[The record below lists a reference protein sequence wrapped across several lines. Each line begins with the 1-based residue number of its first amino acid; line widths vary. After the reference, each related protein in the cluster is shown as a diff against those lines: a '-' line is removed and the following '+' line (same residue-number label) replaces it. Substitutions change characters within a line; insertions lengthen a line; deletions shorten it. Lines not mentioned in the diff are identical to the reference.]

1 MMKKLFLML
10 ALAGVSVAG
19 MAQTSETPE
28 LKYSV
33 ATNSFWSNW
42 FISADVAYGAF
53 YSNEEDGKGYS
64 KSPFK
69 DFRRNLGASVAIGK
83 WFTPGIG
90 LRTKVNGI
98 WGRNVI
104 SEDAST
110 NAFKYW
116 NAQEQVLFNLSNLFC
131 GYKESRVWNI
141 IP

>member
-1 MMKKLFLML
+1 MKKLFLML

-69 DFRRNLGASVAIGK
+69 DFRRNLGVYSWHRSA
-83 WFTPGIG
+83 
-90 LRTKVNGI
+90 
-98 WGRNVI
+98 
-104 SEDAST
+104 
-110 NAFKYW
+110 
-116 NAQEQVLFNLSNLFC
+116 
-131 GYKESRVWNI
+131 YKGEWYLGPQRHL
-141 IP
+141 